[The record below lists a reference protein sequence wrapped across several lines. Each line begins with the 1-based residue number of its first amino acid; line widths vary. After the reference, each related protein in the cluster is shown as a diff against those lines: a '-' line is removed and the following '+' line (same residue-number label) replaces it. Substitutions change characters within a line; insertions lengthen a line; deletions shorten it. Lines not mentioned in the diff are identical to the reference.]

1 MRRNRKRTWHPKA
14 AQFRYLKHG
23 KVLSEYPAQVF
34 KAYYGLTGEPRK
46 TLRQIA
52 EQRGVSTGRIQQLR
66 RDAERTLH
74 REAALSRNMTREQYD
89 RLWMRNYKR
98 ELRRQDFI
106 ASSMLAKRKGWAWK
120 EAERQGWKLS

>member
-1 MRRNRKRTWHPKA
+1 VRRRRKNRKHTWHPKA

-23 KVLSEYPAQVF
+23 KALMEKPAEVF

-52 EQRGVSTGRIQQLR
+52 EERGVSATRIQQLR
-66 RDAERTLH
+66 REAERVLH
-74 REAALSRNMTREQYD
+74 RAEALSRFHFAQEQHNKRYS
-89 RLWMRNYKR
+89 RRYNRWIRNR
-98 ELRRQDFI
+98 
-106 ASSMLAKRKGWAWK
+106 AKQRGWAWK